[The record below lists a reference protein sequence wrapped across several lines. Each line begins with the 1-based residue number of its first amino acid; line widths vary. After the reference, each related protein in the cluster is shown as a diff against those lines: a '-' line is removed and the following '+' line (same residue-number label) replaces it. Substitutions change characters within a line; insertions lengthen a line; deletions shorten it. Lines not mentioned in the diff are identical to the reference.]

1 MNPTII
7 GLEISRQF
15 REYIGL
21 FFMVV
26 LPAFFF
32 IIFAVA
38 MDFGNAEMGN
48 GNQRMYSMVSMA
60 AYGAVVATAS
70 IGSQA
75 AVERMQGWGRQIGI
89 TPLPDAS
96 YVGAKTVVSVAITV
110 LPIGIIYLLGVLTGA
125 EGTATA
131 WALTAL
137 LSIAGAVMFAL
148 WGLVW
153 GLAIRSEAATA
164 VAGASTVVLAFLGNL
179 FMPLSGT
186 LLAIAKFTPLYGYA
200 ALARYPITEGWLPQ
214 IDGEMVHEPI
224 WIPLLNVASWTTVLA
239 IIAVLLVR
247 RSRGRQ

>member
-7 GLEISRQF
+7 GLEVRRQF

-21 FFMVV
+21 FFIVV

-38 MDFGNAEMGN
+38 MDFGNAQMGN
-48 GNQRMYSMVSMA
+48 GNQKMYSMVSMA

-89 TPLPDAS
+89 TPLPDSS
-96 YVGAKTVVSVAITV
+96 YVGAKTIVSVAITI
-110 LPIGIIYLLGVLTGA
+110 LPIGLIYLLGILTGA
-125 EGTATA
+125 AGTAAA

-179 FMPLSGT
+179 FIPLSGT
-186 LLAIAKFTPLYGYA
+186 LLSIAKFTPLYGYA
-200 ALARYPITEGWLPQ
+200 ALARYPITDGWLPQ
-214 IDGEMVHEPI
+214 INGEMVHEPL
-224 WIPLLNVASWTTVLA
+224 WIPLLNVASWTLALA